1 MLEKLF
7 VWIYL
12 AAIIAA
18 ALAEGPGPKAPVPK
32 APPRYVETAIG

>member
-18 ALAEGPGPKAPVPK
+18 ALAEGPAPKVVPK
-32 APPRYVETAIG
+32 APPHYVETAIG